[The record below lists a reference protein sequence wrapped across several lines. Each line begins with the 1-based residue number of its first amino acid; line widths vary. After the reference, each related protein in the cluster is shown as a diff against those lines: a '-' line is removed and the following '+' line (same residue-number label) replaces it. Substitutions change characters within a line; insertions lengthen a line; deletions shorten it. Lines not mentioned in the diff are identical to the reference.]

1 MFFPNK
7 TKVVSTNV
15 FLGEDQLIEDSSV
28 NNYII
33 VVWFYNL
40 ALVGMSR
47 PSLV

>member
-7 TKVVSTNV
+7 TKVVSTNL

-33 VVWFYNL
+33 VVGLLWFKNF
-40 ALVGMSR
+40 LV
-47 PSLV
+47 PFLL

>member
-7 TKVVSTNV
+7 TKVVSTNL

-33 VVWFYNL
+33 VVGLLWFKNCL
-40 ALVGMSR
+40 A
-47 PSLV
+47 PF